1 MSSIPPDHKSRIT
14 DEGPLHKY
22 RTEIPNTVIRGL
34 KSRNLSTDAK
44 WLYVYLKSVAGD
56 NGQCYQSTTTIAA
69 ASGLS
74 RAQVSR
80 ARKELSTANLI
91 RITQPKH
98 KNREPEQ
105 IRIVDIWPV
114 NMQEF
119 GVSLG
124 NTTDVDSQ
132 VENTATNDIG
142 VSLGNTNSIPGVSY
156 RNSGVPLGN
165 SGVPDMTTK
174 KISLRRSLEEEKEDP
189 LIAPPL
195 PQKPR
200 KLTPTN
206 PDAQIVLDYLNTTH
220 RRTFQTSTQIQA
232 LLHTGVTVEDCK
244 LVIDWLY
251 AVERIE
257 NPDGYEKYGNN
268 VTPFRPQN
276 FDRNLDRARRW
287 KQQLHTP
294 KNTNTHTR
302 VVL

>member
-124 NTTDVDSQ
+124 NTSHDNINA
-132 VENTATNDIG
+132 ENTEEHHSG
-142 VSLGNTNSIPGVSY
+142 VPLGNSGVPLG
-156 RNSGVPLGN
+156 NSGVPLGN

-174 KISLRRSLEEEKEDP
+174 KISLRRSLEEEKKDP
-189 LIAPPL
+189 LIVPPL
-195 PQKPR
+195 PQKSR

-220 RRTFQTSTQIQA
+220 RRTFQNSTQIQT
-232 LLHTGVTVEDCK
+232 LLRTGVSVDDCK

-251 AVERIE
+251 AVERLE

-268 VTPFRPQN
+268 VTPFRPMN
-276 FDRNLDRARRW
+276 FDRNLDRAMRW
-287 KQQLHTP
+287 KQQLRTATP
-294 KNTNTHTR
+294 TNTHSR